1 MGSITENLKLYLH
14 YAAAAVRGQLTHK
27 VSFFLT
33 LLGQFLASFSAFAGI
48 SFLLTRFRSVGGFS
62 LEEILI
68 TFSVT
73 LISFS
78 LAECFF
84 RGFDVFSTLLA
95 DGSFDRMLLRPR
107 GLILQ
112 ILGSRMEL
120 TRFGRLLQA
129 MLILVYA
136 LSRTQL
142 AWTPAKVL
150 VFLLMIISGVIL
162 YACLFTIQAALTFFT
177 TEGLEVMN
185 ILTDGSREFGAYP
198 YVIYGEN
205 LLRLLTF
212 VVPLALV
219 QYYPLLW
226 VLGRSDNAVLALTP
240 LFAFLF
246 IIPTALIWRAGVRRY
261 ASIGS

>member
-1 MGSITENLKLYLH
+1 MGRMTDSLKLYLH
-14 YAAAAVRGQLTHK
+14 YAAASVRGQLTHK

-33 LLGQFLASFSAFAGI
+33 MFGQFLTSFSAFAGI
-48 SFLLTRFRSVGGFS
+48 SFLLMRFRSVGGFS
-62 LEEILI
+62 LQEILI
-68 TFSVT
+68 TFSIT
-73 LISFS
+73 LMSFS

-107 GLILQ
+107 SLILQ
-112 ILGSRMEL
+112 VLGTRVEL

-129 MLILVYA
+129 LLVLIYA
-136 LSRTQL
+136 LSSTDL
-142 AWTPAKVL
+142 AWTPAKGLVL
-150 VFLLMIISGVIL
+150 LLMILGGVIV

-185 ILTDGSREFGAYP
+185 ILTYGSREFGAYP

-205 LLRLLTF
+205 VLRLLTF
-212 VVPLALV
+212 AVPLALV

-226 VLGRSDNAVLALTP
+226 VLGRSGNAALALTP
-240 LFAFLF
+240 LLAFLF
-246 IIPTALIWRAGVRRY
+246 IIPTAIVWRAGVRRY
-261 ASIGS
+261 SSIGS